1 VSIPVG
7 QTVQL
12 AAMPKDAN
20 NNPLGG
26 RVVTWA
32 TSNAAV
38 ATVSTGGL
46 VSGVAVGS
54 ATLTATSEGQ
64 SGTAAVTV
72 TVPPPPPPG
81 GVIFQSD
88 WTSGT
93 GNTSQVVTD
102 GNRWT
107 HWFEFNSGGLLSVV
121 AGGPSGYAN
130 ALRVQQRGPAYSA
143 VVTKETFVPQSTD
156 FYLRYYMRNDDTS
169 PVGDH
174 IVTADIYNYSWLT
187 YMRKSGAGAGWSF
200 VMLLPGGGY
209 PLLDWGPTVTLA
221 RGAWYRFEY
230 FVHFTD
236 ATHMQVH
243 PRVYDA
249 AGTLLASDADFQQQD
264 YGSAV
269 WNGRSNWTLA
279 SYYAAGFSLDV
290 SGGLANLTTLGFG
303 NNGQALALDT
313 GLYWYF
319 AGVQVRTD
327 TWSGP

>member
-1 VSIPVG
+1 MRSYILTVMPVANG
-7 QTVQL
+7 L
-12 AAMPKDAN
+12 AGHIAL
-20 NNPLGG
+20 LGS
-26 RVVTWA
+26 RLTL
-32 TSNAAV
+32 AV
-38 ATVSTGGL
+38 AAALACAQG
-46 VSGVAVGS
+46 SGVAW
-54 ATLTATSEGQ
+54 
-64 SGTAAVTV
+64 
-72 TVPPPPPPG
+72 
-81 GVIFQSD
+81 GVVFQSD

-269 WNGRSNWTLA
+269 RNGRSNWTLA

-327 TWSGP
+327 TWPGP